1 VFSNKIIF
9 GLMILILSFLWAQ
22 NNVKSSILERNI
34 DEMEEKHLEFRS
46 FMKTVNNIE
55 GASVDNVNLKSKNGT
70 ISLNSILKNTEYSI
84 VIYQNGFVC
93 NPCLEYIFSKW
104 ISRVND
110 FEQNLSKEIFFIS
123 NIYDNSVLKYLK
135 NIEIENN
142 YYIDVRNVINNDII
156 KSDLP
161 VNFMFFVNSNR
172 KIIYSTFF
180 ASNSL
185 ENFDIFLIKVNRFIL

>member
-1 VFSNKIIF
+1 MKFDLEFFFIYLKKVFSNKIIF
-9 GLMILILSFLWAQ
+9 GLMILSLSFLWAQ

-34 DEMEEKHLEFRS
+34 EEMEENYLEFRS

-55 GASVDNVNLKSKNGT
+55 GTSIDNINLKSKNGT

-84 VIYQNGFVC
+84 VIYQNGIVC

-123 NIYDNSVLKYLK
+123 NIYENSVLKYLK
-135 NIEIENN
+135 
-142 YYIDVRNVINNDII
+142 D
-156 KSDLP
+156 
-161 VNFMFFVNSNR
+161 
-172 KIIYSTFF
+172 T
-180 ASNSL
+180 
-185 ENFDIFLIKVNRFIL
+185 